1 MAQRDDRKRL
11 GKKHRQASTRPKQGR
26 APRTTPTTGA
36 VDPRKRKSLSTKRAT
51 LAKQKRT
58 PTRSPENESRRTI
71 APKSPPSRR
80 TPSHLLSSRSVAE
93 GSASST
99 RNLQPATPLPASE
112 SPAETRAWREA
123 ELLAAQLDLAADSAA
138 SRALPLI
145 AICGRPNV
153 GKSTLFN
160 RLTGS
165 RRSIVGDEPG
175 ITRDR
180 IYGLIEWQSADA
192 RLVDTGGIVP
202 DDPELIP
209 AEIFLQAQT
218 ALSEAQVIIM
228 VIDGRTE
235 LASPDITLARLL
247 LRSGKPIFLAVN
259 KIDTAALAPAA
270 ENFRSLGFRNV
281 LAISAE
287 HGTGIGDLLDEVF
300 AVLPAAVTPK
310 SVPPVAFL
318 TESDELDEDA
328 TGPDFA
334 PPPGSALASSAEMPS
349 SRAKP
354 HEAVI
359 LAQPES
365 PYLSSP
371 DDRPRR
377 LRSHGAFVEHET
389 KIAII
394 GRPNVGKSTL
404 LNALTGSARAI
415 VSPIAG
421 TTRDAVDEV
430 VTRSGH
436 DFRFVDTAGIRRK
449 GKTKLMAEKLSV
461 IMARKH
467 LEAADVSLLVLD
479 ATDGVA
485 ALDANIGGY
494 AHESGRSVIIV
505 VNKWDLVT
513 NPASNS
519 PATNSNPNT
528 SHPAT
533 HSSSL
538 LSSRSAAEGSASVSG
553 DRKPAD
559 PKLYEQQVRDKL
571 KYLDYAPLV
580 FVTATTGAGVE
591 ALFKKVELV
600 ARERRKRVT
609 TGQMNRFLADVDFQR
624 ASVPMN
630 RRVKIYYMTQ
640 AAVAPPTFV
649 LFTDRD
655 VKLHFAFERFLANQ
669 IRAAFGFIGAPIWF
683 KTRPRN
689 KKSPVE

>member
-1 MAQRDDRKRL
+1 MPGAK
-11 GKKHRQASTRPKQGR
+11 PK
-26 APRTTPTTGA
+26 
-36 VDPRKRKSLSTKRAT
+36 S
-51 LAKQKRT
+51 
-58 PTRSPENESRRTI
+58 
-71 APKSPPSRR
+71 SPPS
-80 TPSHLLSSRSVAE
+80 
-93 GSASST
+93 
-99 RNLQPATPLPASE
+99 
-112 SPAETRAWREA
+112 
-123 ELLAAQLDLAADSAA
+123 LDLAIDSAA

-180 IYGLIEWQSADA
+180 IYGLIEWMGADA

-209 AEIFLQAQT
+209 AEIFLQART
-218 ALSEAQVIIM
+218 ALAEAQVVIM

-247 LRSGKPIFLAVN
+247 LRGGKPVFLAVN

-270 ENFRSLGFRNV
+270 ENFRRLGFRNV

-300 AVLPAAVTPK
+300 AALPGAPSIAHSAMGGISGAPFIAA
-310 SVPPVAFL
+310 SGDGW
-318 TESDELDEDA
+318 DEKNL
-328 TGPDFA
+328 
-334 PPPGSALASSAEMPS
+334 ALEP
-349 SRAKP
+349 
-354 HEAVI
+354 
-359 LAQPES
+359 
-365 PYLSSP
+365 
-371 DDRPRR
+371 PRR

-389 KIAII
+389 RIAII

-430 VTRSGH
+430 VTRAGH

-449 GKTKLMAEKLSV
+449 GKTRLMAEKLSV

-467 LEAADVSLLVLD
+467 LEAANVSLLVLD
-479 ATDGVA
+479 ATEGVS

-494 AHESGRSVIIV
+494 AHESGRSVILV
-505 VNKWDLVT
+505 VNKWDLITHPT
-513 NPASNS
+513 NKLSSRAERSAVEGPASS
-519 PATNSNPNT
+519 
-528 SHPAT
+528 
-533 HSSSL
+533 
-538 LSSRSAAEGSASVSG
+538 LSSRSIAEGSASVTG

-559 PKLYEQQVRDKL
+559 PKLFEQQVRDHL
-571 KYLDYAPLV
+571 KFLDYAPLV
-580 FVTATTGAGVE
+580 FVSATTGAGVE

-609 TGQMNRFLADVDFQR
+609 TGQMNRFLANVDFQR

-649 LFTDRD
+649 LFTDRN

-669 IRAAFGFIGAPIWF
+669 VRAAFGFIGAPIWF
-683 KTRPRN
+683 KLRPRN
-689 KKSPVE
+689 KKIPEE